1 MMIQIDENVYINK
14 YQITFI
20 KVTRFLVTIYL
31 GNGDSCALN
40 ADSKYLPNV
49 MELLKGSDKQ

>member
-1 MMIQIDENVYINK
+1 MIQIDENVYINK

-20 KVTRFLVTIYL
+20 KFTRFLVTIYL

-49 MELLKGSDKQ
+49 MELLKGSDK